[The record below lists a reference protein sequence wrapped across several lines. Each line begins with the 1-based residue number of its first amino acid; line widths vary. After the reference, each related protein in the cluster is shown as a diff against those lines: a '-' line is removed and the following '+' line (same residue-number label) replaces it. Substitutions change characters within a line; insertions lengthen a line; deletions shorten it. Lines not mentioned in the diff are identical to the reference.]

1 MYKALI
7 TNYLL
12 RERRS
17 NYSFSAGLQK
27 FLSVNSRLYDFD
39 IFNSYLILLHTSAQ
53 FIVLVSY
60 IIIDSQLTF
69 HWILHITTDKLF
81 FNNNLPAHK

>member
-7 TNYLL
+7 ANYLL

-17 NYSFSAGLQK
+17 NHSFSTGLQK
-27 FLSVNSRLYDFD
+27 FL
-39 IFNSYLILLHTSAQ
+39 YLILLHTSAQ

-60 IIIDSQLTF
+60 IIDSQLTF

>member
-12 RERRS
+12 RERRN

-53 FIVLVSY
+53 FIVLASY

-69 HWILHITTDKLF
+69 H
-81 FNNNLPAHK
+81 